1 MKKVSVSGSPRENVG
16 KKDAKRLRREG
27 FVPCVVYGGK
37 EQIQFFTSEKSFKD
51 IVYTPDACLVK
62 LDIDGKKMEAV
73 LQDIQFHPV
82 TESIL
87 HADFL
92 EVLPDKPVKMAI
104 PIKVVGDSPGVIA
117 GGKMLVKRR
126 RLDVLALP
134 DKLPAEIDIDISSL
148 EIGDSVVVGALS
160 MEDVRFMDPENA
172 VVVLVKSARAAM
184 MAPVDL
190 EEEEGEAVEGEEEAA
205 EGEEGAAE
213 GEGKGEAAAE
223 GGDKPKE

>member
-27 FVPCVVYGGK
+27 NVPCVVYGGK

-51 IVYTPDACLVK
+51 IVYTPDACIVQ
-62 LDIDGKKMEAV
+62 LDINGKKMEAI

-82 TESIL
+82 TDRIL

-92 EVLPDKPVKMAI
+92 EIFSDKPVKMST
-104 PIKVVGDSPGVIA
+104 PIKIVGDSPGVIA
-117 GGKMLVKRR
+117 GGKMLIKRR

-134 DKLPAEIDIDISSL
+134 DKLPAEIDIDISAL
-148 EIGDSVVVGALS
+148 EIGDSVVVGELS
-160 MEDVRFMDPENA
+160 LEDVQFVDPENA

-190 EEEEGEAVEGEEEAA
+190 DEEEGEEGEAA
-205 EGEEGAAE
+205 EGE
-213 GEGKGEAAAE
+213 GEGEAAAGE
-223 GGDKPKE
+223 GEEAPKEE

>member
-1 MKKVSVSGSPRENVG
+1 M
-16 KKDAKRLRREG
+16 
-27 FVPCVVYGGK
+27 PCVVYGGK

-51 IVYTPDACLVK
+51 IVYTPDACIIK
-62 LDIDGKKMEAV
+62 LDINGKKMEAV

-82 TESIL
+82 TERIL

-92 EVLPDKPVKMAI
+92 EILPDKPVKMAI

-134 DKLPAEIDIDISSL
+134 DKLPAEIDMDISSL
-148 EIGDSVVVGALS
+148 EIGDSVVVGELS
-160 MEDVRFMDPENA
+160 LENVRFMDPENA

-190 EEEEGEAVEGEEEAA
+190 EEEEGEAVEGEGEEGAA
-205 EGEEGAAE
+205 EGEGEEGAAEGEGEEGAAE
-213 GEGKGEAAAE
+213 GEGKGKGEAASE

>member
-27 FVPCVVYGGK
+27 QVPCVVYGGK
-37 EQIQFFTSEKSFKD
+37 EQIQFFTSEKSFKN
-51 IVYTPDACLVK
+51 IVYTPDACIVSLT
-62 LDIDGKKMEAV
+62 IGKQKMDV
-73 LQDIQFHPV
+73 ILQDIQFHPV

-92 EVLPDKPVKMAI
+92 QIFPDKAVKMAI
-104 PIKVVGDSPGVIA
+104 PIKVTGDSPGVIA
-117 GGKMLVKRR
+117 GGKLLVKRR

-134 DKLPAEIDIDISSL
+134 DDLPAEIDVNISKL
-148 EIGDSVVVGALS
+148 EIGDSVVVGQL
-160 MEDVRFMDPENA
+160 EVKDIRFLDPENA

-190 EEEEGEAVEGEEEAA
+190 DEDEGEGEAA
-205 EGEEGAAE
+205 EGEGAEGA
-213 GEGKGEAAAE
+213 EAATSGE
-223 GGDKPKE
+223 ETPKEE

>member
-51 IVYTPDACLVK
+51 IIYTPDACIVK

-73 LQDIQFHPV
+73 LQETQFHPV
-82 TESIL
+82 TDSIL

-92 EVLPDKPVKMAI
+92 EIYPNKPVKMAI
-104 PIKVVGDSPGVIA
+104 PIRVTGDSPGVLA

-126 RLDVLALP
+126 RLEVIALP
-134 DKLPAEIDIDISSL
+134 DQLPAEIEIDISSL
-148 EIGDSVVVGALS
+148 EIGDSVVVGELS
-160 MEDVRFMDPENA
+160 LENVKFADPENS

-190 EEEEGEAVEGEEEAA
+190 EEEEGEKVEGEEVEG
-205 EGEEGAAE
+205 EGEEGE
-213 GEGKGEAAAE
+213 GETKGDASGEKQPTE
-223 GGDKPKE
+223 EK